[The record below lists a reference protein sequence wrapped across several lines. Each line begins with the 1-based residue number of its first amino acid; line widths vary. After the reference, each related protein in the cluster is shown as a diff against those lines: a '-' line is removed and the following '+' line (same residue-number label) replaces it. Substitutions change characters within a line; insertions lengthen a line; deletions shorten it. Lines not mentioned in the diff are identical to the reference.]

1 MLLNLALILWRCVIV
16 VVGWWCGAM
25 IVGGGVVV
33 WWQPILTANLLSDI
47 IYTMGDYPEI
57 MTKYFYQ

>member
-1 MLLNLALILWRCVIV
+1 MPLNLALILWRCVIV

-33 WWQPILTANLLSDI
+33 AAYIDSEFTI
-47 IYTMGDYPEI
+47 VYYIYNGELPRNYD
-57 MTKYFYQ
+57 